1 MSGDK
6 VLAATHGRGLF
17 FGDFLA
23 EGSLMGDL
31 NNDNQINV
39 LDIIILVNMIINSE
53 DYSNNADINSDTN
66 IDILDVVLM
75 VNLILDN

>member
-1 MSGDK
+1 M
-6 VLAATHGRGLF
+6 
-17 FGDFLA
+17 
-23 EGSLMGDL
+23 
-31 NNDNQINV
+31 
-39 LDIIILVNMIINSE
+39 LDIIILVNLIINSE